1 MTPAETTNRQTNKP
15 NMNAPEQL
23 PLTDGHIAAYSPV
36 AAGLAELRH
45 RFDGVVFDVSTT
57 KGEKEAR
64 GFRKELVTLRTTLES
79 KRKELKAPA
88 LAYAKRIDDEA
99 KTITAALLELEE
111 PIDAQIKAEEARK
124 EAERAAKAE
133 AERQRIARHQAVI
146 LYLRGIPADV
156 ASASAD
162 KVLAAL
168 NELEALDITS
178 SLEEFQGQA
187 QQTKDESL
195 AKLREMHA
203 AAVAHEAEQA
213 RIKAEQEAE
222 AARIAAERAEL
233 ARLRAEAAERE
244 RAAREA
250 RAEEERAQAA
260 KLAAEREAQEAE
272 LRAAREAQ
280 ERELAAQRAAQAKAE
295 AEARAARE
303 AEEQRLAAERAE
315 LRRQQEEAEAQRR
328 AAEEAKHAADM
339 KARNAAPAPAML
351 AALRQIAEVSTE
363 AKVQKIAKAALAEA
377 E

>member
-23 PLTDGHIAAYSPV
+23 PLTDGPIAAYSPV

-99 KTITAALLELEE
+99 KAITLEILGLEE

-124 EAERAAKAE
+124 ESERAAKAE
-133 AERQRIARHQAVI
+133 AE
-146 LYLRGIPADV
+146 
-156 ASASAD
+156 
-162 KVLAAL
+162 
-168 NELEALDITS
+168 
-178 SLEEFQGQA
+178 
-187 QQTKDESL
+187 
-195 AKLREMHA
+195 
-203 AAVAHEAEQA
+203 
-213 RIKAEQEAE
+213 
-222 AARIAAERAEL
+222 
-233 ARLRAEAAERE
+233 
-244 RAAREA
+244 
-250 RAEEERAQAA
+250 
-260 KLAAEREAQEAE
+260 
-272 LRAAREAQ
+272 
-280 ERELAAQRAAQAKAE
+280 
-295 AEARAARE
+295 
-303 AEEQRLAAERAE
+303 
-315 LRRQQEEAEAQRR
+315 RR

-339 KARNAAPAPAML
+339 KVRNAAPAML
-351 AALRQIAEVSTE
+351 AAIRQIAEVSTE

>member
-1 MTPAETTNRQTNKP
+1 
-15 NMNAPEQL
+15 MNAPEQL
-23 PLTDGHIAAYSPV
+23 PLTDGPIAAYSPV

-57 KGEKEAR
+57 KGDKEAR
-64 GFRKELVTLRTTLES
+64 GFRKELVALRTTLEA

-99 KTITAALLELEE
+99 KAITLEILGLEE

-133 AERQRIARHQAVI
+133 AERQRVAAIQERIA
-146 LYLRGIPADV
+146 
-156 ASASAD
+156 
-162 KVLAAL
+162 
-168 NELEALDITS
+168 NDITGAVRGAVGRS
-178 SLEEFQGQA
+178 FSEISQILSDVGAMVIGAEFEEFQAQA
-187 QQTKDESL
+187 QAAKGETLD
-195 AKLREMHA
+195 KLRDMQQSALARE
-203 AAVAHEAEQA
+203 EEEA
-213 RIKAEQEAE
+213 RIKAEREAE
-222 AARIAAERAEL
+222 AARLAAERAEL
-233 ARLRAEAAERE
+233 ERLRAEAAERE
-244 RAAREA
+244 RVAAEA
-250 RAEEERAQAA
+250 RAAEERAQAA

-315 LRRQQEEAEAQRR
+315 LRRQQEAAEAQRR

-339 KARNAAPAPAML
+339 KARNAATVML

-363 AKVQKIAKAALAEA
+363 ANVQKLAKAAIAEA

>member
-1 MTPAETTNRQTNKP
+1 
-15 NMNAPEQL
+15 MNAPEQL